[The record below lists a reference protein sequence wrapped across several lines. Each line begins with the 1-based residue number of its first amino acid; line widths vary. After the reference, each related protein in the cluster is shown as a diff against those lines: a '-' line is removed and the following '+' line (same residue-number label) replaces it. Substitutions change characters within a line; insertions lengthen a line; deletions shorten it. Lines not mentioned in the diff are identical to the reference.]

1 MPAPLH
7 HSITVLFTQGTVP
20 LVTAA
25 HPLLLFVWRELA
37 DAVAELLTIIFEKS
51 WLSGDVPRDWKKAN
65 ITAICKKGR
74 KEDPGN
80 SRPASLISVP
90 RKIMEQILLNDM
102 VRHMSDDQ
110 VTRGSQHGF
119 AKGKWCLTCLVGFCD
134 GMTALVDNG
143 RAADVIY
150 LELCKAFDT
159 VLHHIPLC

>member
-7 HSITVLFTQGTVP
+7 HSITVLSTQGTVP

-80 SRPASLISVP
+80 CML
-90 RKIMEQILLNDM
+90 
-102 VRHMSDDQ
+102 VR
-110 VTRGSQHGF
+110 
-119 AKGKWCLTCLVGFCD
+119 L
-134 GMTALVDNG
+134 
-143 RAADVIY
+143 
-150 LELCKAFDT
+150 
-159 VLHHIPLC
+159 PLCLGRSWNRSFWKAC